1 MFILNF
7 LLISFIFIGCY
18 FVLSFIVYRSP
29 NFQKIKYFEGDVIFK
44 AIDLQFDLRNF
55 FEKYILRSHS
65 ILLTSE
71 NMWFYIRKEDLLK
84 VYKEIPQGVMKY
96 ESGIKVKLNAQPLL
110 FGGYGLS
117 SIDQVIKT
125 ETSML
130 RIK

>member
-1 MFILNF
+1 
-7 LLISFIFIGCY
+7 
-18 FVLSFIVYRSP
+18 VYRSP